1 MIEEI
6 IGGHKVELYDSI
18 EDCPLPNY
26 VNWGRCL
33 LLDANPGTGI
43 DGLKAKWN
51 LVKGLNRAGEK
62 EKVDIELNNMWMTI
76 DNIEKGLDFKSLAL
90 CCLVKSIDGKDVTV
104 ATVDDAMKVRDG
116 LKFKMS
122 MRSMLN
128 IVSAVKKKWKQRRN
142 AYTLAKQGEAMPSYG
157 TQD

>member
-33 LLDANPGTGI
+33 LLDGNPGTGI
-43 DGLKAKWN
+43 DGLKSKWS
-51 LVKGLNRAGEK
+51 VIKGLNRTGQK

-76 DNIEKGLDFKSLAL
+76 DNISNGQEFQSLAL
-90 CCLVKSIDGKDVTV
+90 CCLIKSIDGKDVSVLTI
-104 ATVDDAMKVRDG
+104 DDAIKVREQ
-116 LKFKMS
+116 LKFKLT
-122 MRSMLN
+122 MRSVWN
-128 IVSAVKKKWKQRRN
+128 IVSSIKKKWKQRRKG
-142 AYTLAKQGEAMPSYG
+142 YTLARQGAQM
-157 TQD
+157 Q